1 MRLRVALGIPF
12 RSAEPTRISAFQKTM
27 RELQGLYPWS
37 TVVAGTD
44 GRDHGDFNRGRARN
58 MLVETL
64 HGADVIVLCD
74 ADSIP
79 QISGLSSAVTSAHLA
94 GGMHFPFKTVL
105 DLGPTG
111 QPLRTYGP
119 SAGGCYVFKPE
130 TWALLRGQDERGGYS
145 LDDRAMLVAV
155 NTLLGGPVYHDGVLT
170 CLWHKRGPETRPS
183 AYTQG
188 LIKEYLAL
196 EGDRDQL
203 VQLLD
208 RRQI

>member
-12 RSAEPTRISAFQKTM
+12 RSTEPSRLQAFQKTLG
-27 RELQGLYPWS
+27 ELQKLYPWS

-44 GRDHGDFNRGRARN
+44 NREYGDFNRGRARN
-58 MLVETL
+58 MLVDQL
-64 HGADVIVLCD
+64 RSADVVVLCD

-79 QISGLSSAVTSAHLA
+79 QAAPLNSAVTSANLQ

-105 DLGPTG
+105 DLGPKG
-111 QPLRTYGP
+111 QPMRTYGP

-130 TWALLRGQDERGGYS
+130 TWALLRGQDERGGWS

-170 CLWHKRGPETRPS
+170 CLWHKRGAETQPS
-183 AYTQG
+183 AYTTQ
-188 LIKEYLAL
+188 LINEYLAV
-196 EGDRDQL
+196 EGDRQA
-203 VQLLD
+203 VESLLD
-208 RRQI
+208 QRS